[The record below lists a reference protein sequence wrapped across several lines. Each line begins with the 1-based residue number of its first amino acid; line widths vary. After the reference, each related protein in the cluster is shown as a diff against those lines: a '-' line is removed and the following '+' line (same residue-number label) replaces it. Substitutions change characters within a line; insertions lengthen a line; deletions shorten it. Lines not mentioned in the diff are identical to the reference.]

1 MSLFNLN
8 EAPEQST
15 GSAGAIP
22 PNSCVVVKM
31 HLRTASEVS
40 NGRRNP
46 AVQGSHPLLI
56 KSGKSSLEYLDTVLE
71 VVQGKYTGR
80 KIFHRFNIIGA
91 QTEGQRKAVDIS
103 RSQIRALV
111 EDAKGIA
118 PDDVSPQACQMRNVE
133 PEDLEGM
140 TFPILVRCEPSQT
153 LNKTGTEY
161 YCNNTLA
168 RVIVQTDAQWNVL
181 QEHGEL
187 ISDEKVPEYPVAGAV
202 STQSMP
208 PYNGGTPAQ
217 SFVTPPY
224 FASQPQPQAQ
234 TEQQTQAMPTQQDAQ
249 RMPPPNRVPAWGQQT
264 QVDRV
269 PF

>member
-8 EAPEQST
+8 EAPEQSRGT
-15 GSAGAIP
+15 GGAIP
-22 PNSCVVVKM
+22 PNSCVLVKM

-80 KIFHRFNIIGA
+80 KIFHKFNILGA

-111 EDAKGIA
+111 EDVKGIS
-118 PDDVSPQACQMRNVE
+118 PNDVSPQACQMRNVE
-133 PEDLEGM
+133 PEELEGM
-140 TFPILVRCEPSQT
+140 IFPIIVKCESSQT

-168 RVIVQTDAQWNVL
+168 RVIVATDSQWKEL
-181 QEHGEL
+181 QEKGEI
-187 ISDEKVPEYPVAGAV
+187 ISDEPVPTYPAAGAV
-202 STQSMP
+202 SSQSMP
-208 PYNGGTPAQ
+208 PFNSGTPAQ

-224 FASQPQPQAQ
+224 FASQPQAQTAPQA
-234 TEQQTQAMPTQQDAQ
+234 QAMPTQQDAQ
-249 RMPPPNRVPAWGQQT
+249 RMPPPNRVPTWGQQP

-269 PF
+269 PFN